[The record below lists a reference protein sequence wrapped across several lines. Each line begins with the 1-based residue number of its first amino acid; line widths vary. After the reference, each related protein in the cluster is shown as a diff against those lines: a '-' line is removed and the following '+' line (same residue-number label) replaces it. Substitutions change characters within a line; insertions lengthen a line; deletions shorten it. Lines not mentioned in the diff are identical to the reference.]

1 MSKLELLNK
10 GAVSAFE
17 DEDGLVYFR
26 MSYSNGHVIWLSD
39 STKAPYMY
47 IVGNARHAELEMTY
61 QTEIL
66 EDIVA

>member
-1 MSKLELLNK
+1 MTDLTLINK

-26 MSYSNGHVIWLSD
+26 MVYSNGHVIWLAD

-47 IVGNARHAELEMTY
+47 IVGNARHAELETTY
-61 QTEIL
+61 QTETLKDLI
-66 EDIVA
+66 A